1 MFILD
6 SDIFRMNLSLV
17 ALRSTVQLLRRP
29 SMLVSRKWPPQ
40 TSSSAF
46 SLSSSLSEAKSDR
59 VEEKLNEDDW
69 FKKIVK
75 PTSGGEV
82 ASDDLGISSTHDT
95 ILKRVSGDG
104 PVIKKRFNELEGE
117 EKRKYI
123 VAYYEASKEQGERV
137 PKQLTEKYMEVLMR
151 SETYSHFRRSL
162 QYVIIYSWFFHGVS
176 QKWIYLTRYKIIQV
190 LRV

>member
-1 MFILD
+1 
-6 SDIFRMNLSLV
+6 MNLSLV

-29 SMLVSRKWPPQ
+29 SMLITRKWPPQ

-75 PTSGGEV
+75 PTSGEV
-82 ASDDLGISSTHDT
+82 ASDDVSISSTHET

-162 QYVIIYSWFFHGVS
+162 QYVVIYS
-176 QKWIYLTRYKIIQV
+176 
-190 LRV
+190 